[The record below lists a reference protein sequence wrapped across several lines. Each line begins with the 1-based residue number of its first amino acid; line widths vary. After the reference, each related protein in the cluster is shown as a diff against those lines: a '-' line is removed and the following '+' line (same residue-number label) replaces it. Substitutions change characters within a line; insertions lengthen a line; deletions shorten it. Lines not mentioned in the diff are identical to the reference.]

1 MKDVSFHDVI
11 ITRDDQKIV
20 SADAWIYDILGSD
33 AVKPMNELI
42 AVEDI
47 EIYRNNVRNCDGN
60 WYPSKIMCPDDMY
73 YTYMSMEKDG
83 DNLIRITIVNADDL
97 LNAHSTLMKIINA
110 FKAQLDLYED
120 VFFEYN
126 SEKDTVYVYNTDIAL
141 FETGEYSLDEF
152 ERILLERAKED
163 QKQAVKGFI
172 TQVKSKVGRSTTL
185 IDGNLLNDDP
195 SVTNTVLDE
204 AFIFYDKETEGVVG
218 HIQPRRQKGTVK
230 ANVIKHDSLTG
241 LVEKADIIKI
251 ARERIDDRR
260 VEGTSLAII
269 DIDNFKSIN
278 DTYGHQFGD
287 EVIKKVADIV
297 SNEVGDNGI
306 SGRFGGDEF
315 FVVFYNIESEE
326 QLRAILKGIKTK
338 VSSTFP
344 DKGVDKDNPLSVSIG
359 TAIFP
364 RDADNYEDL
373 FTIADHCVYLAK
385 EKGRNRYIIY
395 TPDRHGDLE
404 SIKLQHQTSKK
415 INERDISYGD
425 VLVKMFDM
433 SLHDEG
439 STLEHYMS
447 EFAEAFELQNVML
460 FAGPPYRHLYSA
472 GSDAI
477 DDEAAIDLAIS
488 VLNNEIK
495 EKYFAL
501 GDFMVVNRLEMLPP
515 YAHPIKVFLEKRKI
529 YSLIFIRFYD
539 RDQKECVLIISSVGK
554 RNQWNH
560 AHFKYYRA
568 FTDLLSLHSLTA
580 E

>member
-1 MKDVSFHDVI
+1 MKDVSFHEVI

-20 SADAWIYDILGSD
+20 SADAWIYDVLGSD

-60 WYPSKIMCPDDMY
+60 WYPSKFLCPDDMY
-73 YTYMSMEKDG
+73 YTYMRCQKDG
-83 DNLIRITIVNADDL
+83 DDLVRITLVNADDL
-97 LNAHSTLMKIINA
+97 LNAHSSLMKTING

-120 VFFEYN
+120 VFFEYTPDN
-126 SEKDTVYVYNTDIAL
+126 DRVYVYNTELAL
-141 FETGEYSLDEF
+141 FETGEYTLDEF
-152 ERILLERAKED
+152 ERILLERAQED

-172 TQVKSKVGRSTTL
+172 TQVRSKVGRSTTM
-185 IDGNLLNDDP
+185 IEGNLLNDDP
-195 SVTNTVLDE
+195 AVTNTVLDE
-204 AFIFYDKETEGVVG
+204 AFIFFDMETEGVVG
-218 HIQPRRQKGTVK
+218 HIQPRRHKGTVK
-230 ANVIKHDSLTG
+230 ANVNKHDSLTG

-260 VEGTSLAII
+260 VEGTSLVII

-297 SNEVGDNGI
+297 SNEVGDSGI

-315 FVVFYNIESEE
+315 FVIIYIVKTEDE
-326 QLRAILKGIKTK
+326 LRSILKGIKNK
-338 VSSTFP
+338 VSATFP
-344 DKGVDKDNPLSVSIG
+344 DKGVDKDNPISVSIG
-359 TAIFP
+359 AAVFP
-364 RDADNYEDL
+364 DDADNYEDL

-395 TPDRHGDLE
+395 NRDKHGDLE
-404 SIKLQHQTSKK
+404 SIKLQHQTAKK
-415 INERDISYGD
+415 INERDQSYGD
-425 VLVKMFDM
+425 VIVKMFDM
-433 SLHDEG
+433 ALHDVD
-439 STLEHYMS
+439 STPEHYLS

-460 FAGPPYRHLYSA
+460 FVGPPFRHLCSA

-477 DDEAAIDLAIS
+477 DDKAAIDVAIS
-488 VLNNEIK
+488 VLENDIK

-501 GDFMVVNRLEMLPP
+501 GDFTVVNRLEMLPP
-515 YAHPIKVFLEKRKI
+515 YAHDIKVFLEKRKV
-529 YSLIFIRFYD
+529 YSIIFMRFYD
-539 RDQKECVLIISSVGK
+539 KDGKECVLIISSIGK
-554 RNQWNH
+554 RIQWNH

-568 FTDLLSLHSLTA
+568 FADLLSLHSLFS